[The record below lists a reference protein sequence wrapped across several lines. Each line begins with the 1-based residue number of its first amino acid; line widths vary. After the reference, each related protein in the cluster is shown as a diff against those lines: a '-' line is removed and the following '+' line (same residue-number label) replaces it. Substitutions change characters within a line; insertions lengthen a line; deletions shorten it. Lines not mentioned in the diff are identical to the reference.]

1 MGAAGVKRVAAG
13 LLVLA
18 AASGCSGQQP
28 PATPAAPSQ
37 APAAIDGRARA
48 AQILASLPGLA
59 PVAGRNDRL
68 GPVTPWQAW
77 FAGPE
82 LRLIEER
89 PDGRDGAEPNRYY
102 FERGKFFYFAGEQP
116 AAVAGGP
123 SGAAP
128 RASVV
133 VEFRDGQVLRAVR
146 LEHYGEVRLEP
157 EESAAIRARAAELAS
172 AARDE
177 RSATAPGR

>member
-1 MGAAGVKRVAAG
+1 MGAAGVRRAAAG

-18 AASGCSGQQP
+18 AASGCGGRHP
-28 PATPAAPSQ
+28 PAAPAAPSQ
-37 APAAIDGRARA
+37 SAAVDGRARA
-48 AQILASLPGLA
+48 AHILASLPGLA
-59 PVAGRNDRL
+59 PVTGRNDRL
-68 GPVTPWQAW
+68 GPVTLWQAW

-89 PDGRDGAEPNRYY
+89 PAGRAAAEPNRYY
-102 FERGKFFYFAGEQP
+102 FERGEFFYYAGEQP
-116 AAVAGGP
+116 ATVAGGD

-177 RSATAPGR
+177 RSAAALRR